1 MSLQAIPYPPHLC
14 LAFRSMSLNVERRK
28 LWDYQRL
35 YWSSDRCHRAGFTC
49 QPFQSP
55 HHRRPPDC
63 SEEHLCTE
71 MVFNASEI
79 KLNNMLCFPMWVQN
93 WGNWTSTVGIH
104 LYITIFLWWRCCL
117 YPAEKFSQHY
127 IKEMKLDLRPLIPCP
142 LHRNHLAL
150 GSSRLKSLN

>member
-1 MSLQAIPYPPHLC
+1 MSLQALPYPPHPC
-14 LAFRSMSLNVERRK
+14 LPFKSMSLNVERRK
-28 LWDYQRL
+28 LWDYQRP

-63 SEEHLCTE
+63 SEEHLRTE

-93 WGNWTSTVGIH
+93 WGNWTSTCRHSPPYNNISVMKI
-104 LYITIFLWWRCCL
+104 LPLSCRK
-117 YPAEKFSQHY
+117 AFSTLHQRD
-127 IKEMKLDLRPLIPCP
+127 ETRPQAVDSLSSPQKS
-142 LHRNHLAL
+142 L
-150 GSSRLKSLN
+150 SSRK